1 LYKLLKETG
10 QVALLCGLSVLSNLL
25 AERLQL
31 PLPGSIVGIFILFFL
46 LQCKIIRIEWV
57 ELGANLLLA
66 ELLLFFI
73 PSAVGIV
80 QYQNLLIKNGL
91 PLLFVI
97 IAGTVIVMAL
107 TGLFAAKITL
117 QGAKRKRND
126 CF

>member
-1 LYKLLKETG
+1 MYKLLKETG

-31 PLPGSIVGIFILFFL
+31 HLPGSILRIFILFFL